1 MAKERF
7 AAEFKSEAMRQVV
20 ERGYI
25 VADVAKR

>member
-7 AAEFKSEAMRQVV
+7 AEEFKSEAVSQAV

-25 VADVAKR
+25 SCRCY